1 MIKTEDEVMDEA
13 IKELKG
19 MIGKRIKAI
28 FMIGSVEF
36 HIVLED
42 GNKIIVFWN
51 EEGLGIHIVSN
62 IEDDS

>member
-28 FMIGSVEF
+28 FMIGRF
-36 HIVLED
+36 QK
-42 GNKIIVFWN
+42 N
-51 EEGLGIHIVSN
+51 
-62 IEDDS
+62 